1 MKKNIFLIILF
12 LSVTT
17 ACFAQKFAINAT
29 ITGFKD
35 QTKFIL
41 KDITNDVIID
51 SAIIINNKFGMR
63 GQVAAEPHSYWLSA
77 TYNGKFYYVV
87 LFISNDK
94 IKITGDI
101 SDFPFDLHITGSPSQ
116 DKSTSLNNQ
125 TKALYKQRNTLVAE
139 YVALKGDSAT
149 VAAKSKQIWHT
160 IGKLDS
166 IDDIIRKRF
175 IKENLNSYTAVS
187 ELTYLKSRYSKDT
200 LQKMY
205 DELIPKYKQSEYG
218 KIIAIYLKV
227 GNPVKTGDAYVDFE
241 AWDKEG
247 LAHKL
252 SDIKGKYILLDFS
265 ATNCGPCVESVKD
278 MKLLTKQYPG
288 KLAIVT
294 FSEDAAK
301 KTWLESI
308 HRDSP
313 DWLSVWDGKGD
324 NSETSLKYGVTGY
337 PTFFLINPEG
347 KIVTSIIGYGDGSL
361 AKTIKGIIK

>member
-1 MKKNIFLIILF
+1 MKKNIFLIIL
-12 LSVTT
+12 LCSV
-17 ACFAQKFAINAT
+17 ASAAFGQKFALNAT

-41 KDITNDVIID
+41 KNITNDVIID
-51 SAIIINNKFGMR
+51 SAVIVNNRFSMT
-63 GQVAAEPHSYWLSA
+63 GQVSAEPRSYWLSA
-77 TYNGKFYYVV
+77 TYNNHFYYVV
-87 LFISNDK
+87 LFIANDK

-101 SDFPFDLHITGSPSQ
+101 SDFPYDLHITGSTSQ
-116 DKSTSLNNQ
+116 DKTTTLNNQ
-125 TKALYKQRNTLVAE
+125 TKAIYKERNILVAE

-149 VAAKSKQIWHT
+149 VAAESKKIWHT

-166 IDDIIRKRF
+166 TNVVIRKHF

-205 DELIPKYKQSEYG
+205 NELIPKYKQSEYG

-227 GNPVKTGDAYVDFE
+227 GDPVKTGDAYIDFE
-241 AWDKEG
+241 AWDKDG
-247 LAHKL
+247 VKHKI

-278 MKLLTKQYPG
+278 MRLLFKKYPD

-301 KTWLESI
+301 KTWLSSI
-308 HRDSP
+308 NRDNP

-324 NSETSLKYGVTGY
+324 NSETSLKYGVTGF

-361 AKTIKGIIK
+361 AKAIKGIIK